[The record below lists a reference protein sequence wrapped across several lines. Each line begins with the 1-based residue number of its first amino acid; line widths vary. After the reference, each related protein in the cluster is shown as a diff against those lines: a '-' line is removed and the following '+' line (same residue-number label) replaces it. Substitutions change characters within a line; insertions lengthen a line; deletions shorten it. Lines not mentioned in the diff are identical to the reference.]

1 MNSFFENNCVK
12 DEFIVVEGIVVQ
24 VSSKLYNSVEDVGVK
39 SVGSRLVKVMLRCCG
54 LSSNN

>member
-12 DEFIVVEGIVVQ
+12 DEFVVVEGIVVQ
-24 VSSKLYNSVEDVGVK
+24 VSSKMYKDAEDVGVK

-54 LSSNN
+54 LSNNN